1 MLAPIRFDAPPTVA
15 AFMKSAAFG
24 RLIAG
29 PVGSG
34 KTTGCIFE
42 IFRKCLEQ
50 APAADGYRYTRFAI
64 VRQTLRQLID
74 TVLKDIMSWLSGVA
88 RFKVQDKVVIVEFA
102 DVRSEWLLLPLED
115 AEDQRR
121 LLSMQLTGAWMSE
134 AIEMDVNLVAG
145 IAGRCGRYPSGAR
158 GSPTWF
164 GIIADTNMPSEGS
177 DWHKFM
183 DVDQPPDWDI
193 FIQPGGLEEFAENLA
208 WLTQTAE
215 TMKLDVDDPLRL
227 AQGRLYYERLSRSNN
242 PDWIKRYVH
251 AQFGNDPSGTAV
263 FRESFRSN
271 FHVTDG
277 LLVNRFA
284 PLIIGQ
290 DFGRDPCSAI
300 TQMDARG
307 RLLVLEEV
315 IATDIGLQGHL
326 EQNLRPVL
334 MRPEYLGL
342 PVLIVGDPSGTSK
355 STLYEESEFD
365 LLKRMGFKAMPA
377 PTNDLDPRL
386 RAVEAWLLKQHD
398 GKGAIL
404 FDRKRCPTI
413 IRGLAGGYRYA
424 KTRNGTRKP
433 LPDKNEYSHPV
444 DALQYACL
452 VAHGQ
457 MNAAIGRV
465 LGHRRQVER
474 QRVSSAGWT

>member
-1 MLAPIRFDAPPTVA
+1 
-15 AFMKSAAFG
+15 MKSAAFG

-42 IFRKCLEQ
+42 LFRKCLEQ
-50 APAADGYRYTRFAI
+50 APAADGYRYTRWAI

-158 GSPTWF
+158 GSPSWF

-183 DVDQPPDWDI
+183 DVDQPPDWEI
-193 FIQPGGLEEFAENLA
+193 FVQPGGLEEYAENLA

-263 FRESFRSN
+263 FRESFRSA
-271 FHVTDG
+271 FHAADG

-290 DFGRDPCSAI
+290 DLGRDPCSAI

-315 IATDIGLQGHL
+315 IATDIGLEGHL
-326 EQNLRPVL
+326 NQNLRPVL
-334 MRPEYLGL
+334 MKPEYMGL
-342 PVLIVGDPSGTSK
+342 PILIVGDPSGTSK

-365 LLKRMGFKAMPA
+365 LLRRMGYKAMPA

-404 FDRKRCPTI
+404 FDRLKCPTI

-433 LPDKNEYSHPV
+433 LPDKNEYSHPI

-465 LGHRRQVER
+465 LGHRQRSER
-474 QRVSSAGWT
+474 PRVSSAGWT

>member
-1 MLAPIRFDAPPTVA
+1 MLAPIRYDAPPTVA

-88 RFKVQDKVVIVEFA
+88 RFKVQDKIVIIEFA

-115 AEDQRR
+115 QEDQRR

-134 AIEMDVNLVAG
+134 CIEMDINLVAS

-158 GSPTWF
+158 GAPTWF
-164 GIIADTNMPSEGS
+164 GIVADTNMPTEGS

-183 DVDQPPDWDI
+183 DIDQPPDWDI
-193 FIQPGGLEEFAENLA
+193 FVQPGGLEEYAENLA
-208 WLTQTAE
+208 WLTQTAD
-215 TMKLDVDDPLRL
+215 TMKLDIDDPVRL
-227 AQGRLYYERLSRSNN
+227 AQGRLYYERLSRNNN
-242 PDWIKRYVH
+242 PDYVRRYVH

-263 FRESFRSN
+263 FRESFRSA
-271 FHVTDG
+271 FHVADG

-334 MRPEYLGL
+334 MKPEYMGL
-342 PVLIVGDPSGTSK
+342 PVLIVGDPSGVHK

-365 LLKRMGFKAMPA
+365 LLRRMGFKAMPA

-386 RAVEAWLLKQHD
+386 RSVEAWLLKQYD
-398 GKGAIL
+398 GKGMIL
-404 FDRKRCPTI
+404 FDRLKCPTI

-433 LPDKNEYSHPV
+433 LPDKNDYSHPV

-465 LGHRRQVER
+465 LGHRRQAER
-474 QRVSSAGWT
+474 PRVSSAGWT